1 MHYTNQTIMFNNL
14 KLKTMITT
22 ANITNG
28 VNVDQLVETIGAVQ
42 QNPELAKFQFRS
54 KNDWIEGGHC
64 VTSIKSFYGVG
75 QEDTSRQNTFTMA
88 CDHPNVLLGQDKAA
102 TPPEVV
108 LHALG
113 SCLTA
118 AMTYHAAANGIEIES
133 ATSTLEGGVDLH
145 GFLGLDAEIRK
156 GFDGIKVVLKVKSD
170 ASAEQLENL
179 AKFSPVFDMI
189 TNPTPV
195 AIEIV
200 KQ

>member
-1 MHYTNQTIMFNNL
+1 
-14 KLKTMITT
+14 MITT
-22 ANITNG
+22 ENITNG

-42 QNPELAKFQFRS
+42 QNPELAKFKFRS

-75 QEDTSRQNTFTMA
+75 QEDTSRQETFTME
-88 CDHPNVLLGQDKAA
+88 CDHPNVLLGKDKAA

-195 AIEIV
+195 ALEIV

>member
-1 MHYTNQTIMFNNL
+1 
-14 KLKTMITT
+14 MITT
-22 ANITNG
+22 ANIKNG

-42 QNPELAKFQFRS
+42 AQPELAKFQFRS
-54 KNDWIEGGHC
+54 KNNWINGGHC
-64 VTSIKSFYGVG
+64 VSSIKGFYGVG
-75 QEDTSRQNTFTMA
+75 AEDTSRQETFTMES
-88 CDHPNVLLGQDKAA
+88 DHPNVLLGNDLAA
-102 TPPEVV
+102 TPPEIA

-118 AMTYHAAANGIEIES
+118 AMTYHAAANGIDIES
-133 ATSTLEGGVDLH
+133 AESNLTGDADLR

-156 GFDGIKVVLKVKSD
+156 GFSGVTFKLKVKSD

-189 TNPTPV
+189 SNPTPIS
-195 AIEIV
+195 IEIE

>member
-1 MHYTNQTIMFNNL
+1 
-14 KLKTMITT
+14 MITT
-22 ANITNG
+22 ENITNG

-75 QEDTSRQNTFTMA
+75 QEDTSRQETFTME
-88 CDHPNVLLGQDKAA
+88 CDHPNVLLGKDKAA

-133 ATSTLEGGVDLH
+133 ASSTLEGGVDLH
-145 GFLGLDAEIRK
+145 GFLGLDTEIRK

-170 ASAEQLENL
+170 ASTEQLENL
-179 AKFSPVFDMI
+179 AKFSPVFDII
-189 TNPTPV
+189 TNPTPI
-195 AIEIV
+195 ALEII